1 MRIASTFLLLLLP
14 CFAGSDDWPGWRGPT
29 GNGISPL
36 KNLPTSW
43 SADKNIAWKVPLPGK
58 GQSSPVVWGNRI
70 FITADIIGDP
80 IPDKVIPKHIMRGA
94 PFRNPDSGSADRKH
108 TLKALCFDAA
118 TGKQI
123 WERTLFDGEVYD
135 EVHRTA
141 SYATATPVTDGKHV
155 YLSFG
160 AEGFYKLDF
169 DGKVIWKTDLGKI
182 DTVGLGYGPS
192 PVLFEDKV
200 LILADQDS
208 GDKSFLAAI
217 SAADGKVVW
226 KVDRKLSQTWGTPV
240 LVDVNGKTQLIV
252 NGSESV
258 VAYDPRSGEE
268 LWRVNGPGGFI
279 VHTPVF
285 GQGMMI
291 ASVGYP
297 TKKVIG
303 IRLNPKEG
311 EERIAWTYEKGT
323 SYVPSPLLYGEY
335 LYLMTDSGIVTCMD
349 PRTGEIKYEGKRVP
363 KPGRFNSAMIAFDG
377 KFLLSSE
384 DGDTYVIKA
393 GPEFEILST
402 NSIGEGIVASL
413 APAGDSIYVR
423 SKQSLLRIRNAP

>member
-1 MRIASTFLLLLLP
+1 MRYGAFLLTALL
-14 CFAGSDDWPGWRGPT
+14 FA
-29 GNGISPL
+29 L
-36 KNLPTSW
+36 
-43 SADKNIAWKVPLPGK
+43 
-58 GQSSPVVWGNRI
+58 
-70 FITADIIGDP
+70 
-80 IPDKVIPKHIMRGA
+80 
-94 PFRNPDSGSADRKH
+94 
-108 TLKALCFDAA
+108 
-118 TGKQI
+118 
-123 WERTLFDGEVYD
+123 
-135 EVHRTA
+135 
-141 SYATATPVTDGKHV
+141 
-155 YLSFG
+155 LS
-160 AEGFYKLDF
+160 
-169 DGKVIWKTDLGKI
+169 
-182 DTVGLGYGPS
+182 
-192 PVLFEDKV
+192 
-200 LILADQDS
+200 
-208 GDKSFLAAI
+208 
-217 SAADGKVVW
+217 
-226 KVDRKLSQTWGTPV
+226 
-240 LVDVNGKTQLIV
+240 
-252 NGSESV
+252 
-258 VAYDPRSGEE
+258 
-268 LWRVNGPGGFI
+268 
-279 VHTPVF
+279 PVF

-311 EERIAWTYEKGT
+311 EERIAWNYEKGT